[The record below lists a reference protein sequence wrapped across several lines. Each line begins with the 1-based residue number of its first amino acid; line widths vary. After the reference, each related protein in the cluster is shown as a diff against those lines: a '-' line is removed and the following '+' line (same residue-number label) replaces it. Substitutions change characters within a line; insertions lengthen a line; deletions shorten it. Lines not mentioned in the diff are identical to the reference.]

1 MVVVWPNQPDV
12 VVIYKN
18 ERPEETYLSANP
30 DQPGK
35 FQLSVFSFVPKEYI
49 VIEQNGYY
57 FEQTDFTINQ
67 YLSSEKMADMLPYNF
82 SLK

>member
-1 MVVVWPNQPDV
+1 VVQPNQQNV

-18 ERPEETYLSANP
+18 EKPEESYLSANP

-35 FQLSVFSFVPKEYI
+35 FELSVFSFVPKEYI

-67 YLSSEKMADMLPYNF
+67 YLGWEKMADMLPYNF